1 MSINELI
8 YETENFKDG
17 LINYIN
23 NSNLP
28 PNIIYYIVKE
38 IYQDTEQSYINLVN
52 QIKIEKQQQ
61 KQQKKQ
67 QTIQG
72 KTQ

>member
-1 MSINELI
+1 MSSNDLI
-8 YETENFKDG
+8 YETESFKNN

-28 PNIIYYIVKE
+28 PTIIYYIVKE
-38 IYQDTEQSYINLVN
+38 IYQNTEESYFTLVN
-52 QIKIEKQQQ
+52 QIKMAKQQQ
-61 KQQKKQ
+61 QEQQLED
-67 QTIQG
+67 QG

>member
-1 MSINELI
+1 MSSNDLI
-8 YETENFKDG
+8 YETESFKNN

-28 PNIIYYIVKE
+28 PTIIYYIIKE
-38 IYQDTEQSYINLVN
+38 IYQNTEESYFTLVN
-52 QIKIEKQQQ
+52 QIKMAKQQQ
-61 KQQKKQ
+61 QEQQLED
-67 QTIQG
+67 QG

>member
-1 MSINELI
+1 MSMNNLI
-8 YETENFKDG
+8 YETESFKNN

-28 PNIIYYIVKE
+28 PTIIYYIVKE
-38 IYQDTEQSYINLVN
+38 IYQNTEESYFTLVN
-52 QIKIEKQQQ
+52 QIKMEKQQQ
-61 KQQKKQ
+61 QEQQLED
-67 QTIQG
+67 QG

>member
-1 MSINELI
+1 MSSNDLI
-8 YETENFKDG
+8 YETENFKNN

-28 PNIIYYIVKE
+28 PTIIYYIIKE
-38 IYQDTEQSYINLVN
+38 IYQNTEESYFTLVN
-52 QIKIEKQQQ
+52 QIKMAKQQQ
-61 KQQKKQ
+61 QEQQLED
-67 QTIQG
+67 QG